1 MKRRHIFM
9 IMLLTVVLLIGAA
22 IPAGAQ
28 SGNSVTILY
37 PQELDTLN
45 PMYTNMYFVAI
56 TLDLFLSPAWNF
68 DADLNPNPVLVAEI
82 PTTENGGI
90 SEDGRVITLTLRDDI
105 VWSDGEPITS
115 ADFVFTYE
123 MIIDEF
129 NIPTS
134 RYPYDPALGII
145 ESIEAADER
154 TVVVTYVEPFA
165 PWVSYPMYVLPAHV
179 LGPVYEDEGT
189 LDEAAW
195 NRAATVGSGP
205 FVFDQWEEGSFIR
218 FVRNENYFNGV
229 ASLDSVVVRFIPDDQ
244 ALIASLLNGEGDI
257 ATFIA
262 YSDVPALEAAGLNLQ
277 VVSSGYNEQWL
288 FNIREGLGH
297 PALQDIR
304 VRQAIS
310 MAVPREQITQD
321 LLLGLT
327 YPANSF
333 WEGSPY
339 ASPNVAPVEYNPEGA
354 AQLLDETG
362 WVDSNGNGIRD
373 RDGVELVL
381 RYITNQRQ
389 IRIDMQ
395 AVVQQTLRDIGV
407 DTELVNYP
415 SDQYFGGYA
424 AGAPMAIGNYD
435 IAQLSTT
442 GAFPDPNTSIFL
454 CSQIPTEDS
463 PDGGNNRGICI
474 PELDELF
481 ARQASTTDF
490 DQRVAIFHEIDELIA
505 STYTFLGIWYDPD
518 LWVAS
523 GRITNVAFNGVS
535 PYWNIAEWGTQ

>member
-9 IMLLTVVLLIGAA
+9 IMLLTVVLMIGAA

-45 PMYTNMYFVAI
+45 PMYTNMYFVVI

-82 PTTENGGI
+82 PSTENGGI

-105 VWSDGEPITS
+105 VWSDGTPITS

-134 RYPYDPALGII
+134 RYPYDPTLGII

-154 TVVVTYVEPFA
+154 TVVVTYTEPFA
-165 PWVSYPMYVLPAHV
+165 PWVSYPMYPLPAHV

-189 LDEAAW
+189 LDAAAW

-205 FVFDQWEEGSFIR
+205 FVFDQWEVGSFIR
-218 FVRNENYFNGV
+218 FVRNDNYFNGT

-310 MAVPREQITQD
+310 MAVPRDQITQD

-339 ASPNVAPVEYNPEGA
+339 ASPNVEPVEYNPEGA
-354 AQLLDETG
+354 AQLLDEAG

-424 AGAPMAIGNYD
+424 AGAPMAIGDYD

-523 GRITNVAFNGVS
+523 GRITNVAFNGVT

>member
-1 MKRRHIFM
+1 MKRRYI
-9 IMLLTVVLLIGAA
+9 IITLLLTVVLLLGAA

-45 PMYTNMYFVAI
+45 PMYTNMYFVGI

-68 DADLNPNPVLVAEI
+68 DADLNPNPVLVSEI
-82 PTTENGGI
+82 PSTENGGI
-90 SEDGRVITLTLRDDI
+90 SEDGRVITLSLRDDI
-105 VWSDGEPITS
+105 VWSDGEPIT
-115 ADFVFTYE
+115 ANDFVFTYE
-123 MIIDEF
+123 MIIDEG

-134 RYPYDPALGII
+134 RYPYDPSLGII
-145 ESIEAADER
+145 ESIAAADDR
-154 TVVVTYVEPFA
+154 TVVVTYAEPFA
-165 PWVSYPMYVLPAHV
+165 PWLSYPMYVLPEHV
-179 LGPVYEDEGT
+179 LGPVFEDEGS
-189 LDEAAW
+189 LDGAAW

-205 FVFDQWEEGSFIR
+205 FVFDQWEVGSFIR
-218 FVRNENYFNGV
+218 FVRNENYFNGP
-229 ASLDSVVVRFIPDDQ
+229 ASLDSVVIRFIPDDQ

-257 ATFIA
+257 GTFIA
-262 YSDVPALEAAGLNLQ
+262 YSDVPTLEAAGLNLQ

-339 ASPNVAPVEYNPEGA
+339 ASPNVTPVEYNPEGA
-354 AQLLDETG
+354 AQLLDEAG

-389 IRIDMQ
+389 IRRDMQ

-424 AGAPMAIGNYD
+424 SGAPMAIGDYD

-442 GAFPDPNTSIFL
+442 SAFPDPNTSIFL

-490 DQRVAIFHEIDELIA
+490 EQRVAIFHQIDEIIA

-523 GRITNVAFNGVS
+523 GRIANAAFNGVT
-535 PYWNIAEWGTQ
+535 PYWNIAEWSVQ